1 MDIEDTGKQD
11 SSGHR
16 DYRISRLFLM
26 AKDPIIDE
34 VRRNRKEIA
43 ERFNYD
49 LRAIVAA
56 AQKRQKAHGRRVVS
70 FARGRKKRTA

>member
-1 MDIEDTGKQD
+1 M
-11 SSGHR
+11 S
-16 DYRISRLFLM
+16 
-26 AKDPIIDE
+26 KDPIIDE

-49 LRAIVAA
+49 LRAIIAD